1 MNQRFDAFI
10 TQFMRIDR
18 AFQRIKAQQM
28 AEFGLKGAHVMI
40 LSHLGEYPE
49 GLTAAMLS
57 TLCVEDKAAI
67 SRSIRDL
74 ESKGLV
80 TRSGGTGSAGY
91 RSQIKL
97 TKEGRQICKEI
108 DNRIDAFMAKAT
120 QDMPENRL
128 NTTRDSLKQIADNLE
143 D

>member
-57 TLCVEDKAAI
+57 SLCVEDKAAI
-67 SRSIRDL
+67 SRSLREL
-74 ESKGLV
+74 EDKGLIS
-80 TRSGGTGSAGY
+80 RSGGTGSAGY

-97 TKEGRQICKEI
+97 TKDGKKICQEI
-108 DNRIDAFMAKAT
+108 DDRIDSFMNKAT
-120 QDMPENRL
+120 QGMPENRL
-128 NTTRDSLKQIADNLE
+128 NTTRDSLKQIADNL
-143 D
+143 DN